1 MKISTILFAGLVS
14 KELVPHVKS
23 ILGVDISQGMVDQY
37 NKRNQTEGIP
47 LEKMHAI
54 RCQLEGKEGEL
65 DGSKFDVIFV
75 SACK

>member
-1 MKISTILFAGLVS
+1 LTISFAGLVS

-37 NKRNQTEGIP
+37 NKRVQDEGIP
-47 LEKMHAI
+47 LEKMHAV
-54 RCQLEGKEGEL
+54 RCEIEGKDGEL
-65 DGSKFDVIFV
+65 DDSKFDVIFV